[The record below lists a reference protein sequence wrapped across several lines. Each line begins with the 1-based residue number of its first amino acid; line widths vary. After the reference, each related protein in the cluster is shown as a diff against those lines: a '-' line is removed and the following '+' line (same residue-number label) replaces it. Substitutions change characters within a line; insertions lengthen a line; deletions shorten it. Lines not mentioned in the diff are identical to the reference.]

1 MTSVTSGYQTEGSP
15 SDLSVS
21 LGGIGGGGGGGG
33 GGNGGDGREEMGVRS
48 RVGREQERIL
58 WRDS

>member
-33 GGNGGDGREEMGVRS
+33 MEEMGGKRW
-48 RVGREQERIL
+48 E
-58 WRDS
+58 